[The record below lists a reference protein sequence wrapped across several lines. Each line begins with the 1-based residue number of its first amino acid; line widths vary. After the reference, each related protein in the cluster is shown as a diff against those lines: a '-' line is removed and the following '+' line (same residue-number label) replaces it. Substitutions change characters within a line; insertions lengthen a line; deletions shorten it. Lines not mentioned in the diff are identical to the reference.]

1 MSCYIRET
9 QIVST
14 LMLETENSHPWSRTF
29 FISSNSQKKV
39 VFKKLFKKNVLL
51 TDALKNFAKKTGQL
65 YYKRLQHMCFPVN
78 IAKLLRTTILKNI
91 SDRLLLNSFKLSQTE
106 NEILRDSNGLG
117 KHEHQK

>member
-1 MSCYIRET
+1 
-9 QIVST
+9 
-14 LMLETENSHPWSRTF
+14 MLLK
-29 FISSNSQKKV
+29 ISQKKLAN
-39 VFKKLFKKNVLL
+39 FTKKDSN
-51 TDALKNFAKKTGQL
+51 T
-65 YYKRLQHMCFPVN
+65 CFPVN